1 MRKYLQQHFGVSEQ
15 GATNIIKAALSSL
28 FVLLLTMM
36 PQVIAFWFIAEVL
49 QDTLHP
55 YFVYFIAIAI
65 SISILFAGL
74 LHEYKMSY
82 DVTYEESASLRIFI
96 AKKLKKLPLSYFFR
110 HNLTD
115 LSQSVMMDV
124 NNIEMAISHA
134 IPQFIAFIGF
144 FVFISLMLLIGHP
157 ILACIVVLPIW
168 LALLLMVCTRRIQ
181 CKFVHKYYDC
191 LLKNSAI
198 FQEAFEMQQE
208 IKSNNMQNRVQKS
221 VFEALENTEAL
232 HCKAE
237 FSMAS
242 LVVSI
247 RLLPFFAP
255 VMTAIVGSY
264 LLSTHAITLLYFI
277 GYLTAAYTLSSQFES
292 VYQFLIMIFFF
303 EDSYSRI
310 RTIREEQV
318 QSGDNFDFQNFDVT
332 LSHIHFSYDKIPVIK
347 GVSFCAKQ
355 GQTTAIVGPSGC
367 GKTTILRLIS
377 RLYDYNQG
385 KICIGGKDIS
395 EVSTESLFEHISMVF
410 QNVELFDNTVMENIR
425 IGRKDA
431 TDEEVL
437 EAAKM
442 ANVDSIIERLPQG
455 YQTMIGE
462 NGSRLSGGE
471 RQRISIARA
480 FLKNA
485 PIILLDE
492 ISASLDVKN
501 EREIQKSL
509 ATLTKNK
516 TVIIISHRL
525 RSIEKVDQIVV
536 MNNGAI
542 EAIGTHD
549 SLLNTSPTYALMLE
563 KSRKAEQ
570 FSYVDPH

>member
-509 ATLTKNK
+509 ATLIKNK

-563 KSRKAEQ
+563 KSRKAER